1 MSKLDY
7 LSEEMAEETL
17 REAADTFFGRRK
29 RLDQE
34 LEMLHRQADQLR
46 EKSGLALEKARSLN
60 YLFPD
65 EDSKKLFWDRLG
77 LGDSV
82 YSGLDRQ
89 WSEKNRP
96 PGALTMKGRYRK
108 CVLSLY
114 DDLSSLVHDYVHG
127 RYIDHP
133 EIKGKKIATPS
144 LSNLKAWAEKINK
157 EIEEVNSCSKPDD
170 VLAFARRMDISESA
184 KRESVGSGLEY
195 RFDDELCFSPLDFSS
210 LGMDE
215 LPVLPGDKKDYKNI
229 ASVLELVYKEKKDQV
244 RAVLDEIYRQ
254 QESGKVKS

>member
-1 MSKLDY
+1 MSKLEY

-17 REAADTFFGRRK
+17 KEAADTFFGRRK

-34 LEMLHRQADQLR
+34 LELFYRQADQLR
-46 EKSGLALEKARSLN
+46 EKSGLAMEKARNLN

-65 EDSKKLFWDRLG
+65 EDSTRLFWERMG

-82 YSGLDRQ
+82 YKGLGRR
-89 WSEKNRP
+89 WSEKIQP

-108 CVLSLY
+108 CVLLLY
-114 DDLSSLVHDYVHG
+114 DELRSMVDDYVHG

-133 EIKGKKIATPS
+133 EIKGKKVVTPS

-157 EIEEVNSCSKPDD
+157 EIEDVNSCSKPDD
-170 VLAFARRMDISESA
+170 VLAFARRMDTDESA

-195 RFDDELCFSPLDFSS
+195 RFDDELCFSPLDFGS

-229 ASVLELVYKEKKDQV
+229 ASVLELVYREKKDQV
-244 RAVLDEIYRQ
+244 RAILDEIYR
-254 QESGKVKS
+254 K